1 MGEPAP
7 SIDGHAERVD
17 RMGLP
22 PRMRL
27 TLNDATI
34 RRALE
39 RIADLSALEEQLL
52 FRLCCLSLLQ
62 GYAWIGQAALA
73 ELLRCSERTL
83 RDVTKD
89 VSARGLLVTVRMRD
103 GLRYFPQ
110 WEELGLTPA
119 RGERPVNPAGSDRQI
134 LPMHLRSTK
143 GSNKTD
149 SSRARTRATPAAAF
163 SFQPPPGDPEE
174 SKWVEPESPPPVPTP
189 EMPALACPELG
200 AVLDRFGPEAARD
213 VQEVLQSKA
222 VQRQPQAGQVALERL
237 LRMSPDAIRTSP
249 GACFHGFVRLALDG
263 KLATLRPE
271 HTSRI
276 AEPEPPLEFSPERLS
291 LLRAR
296 RSELFDLLERV
307 GLDREKSAPL
317 RAELR
322 EIDAQ
327 LPLRGCP
334 VQLRDIPYAARDGD
348 TGRTMVEAVLKLL
361 RAPQR
366 VVAITASL
374 LSAQEA
380 SELVVQHAPS
390 HPQFAAVLA
399 AQLAPDDAQEL
410 SSRLEP
416 RHIQGLLA
424 ALQEFDPDAA
434 SRLSPHLRQEN

>member
-1 MGEPAP
+1 
-7 SIDGHAERVD
+7 
-17 RMGLP
+17 
-22 PRMRL
+22 MRL

-39 RIADLSALEEQLL
+39 RMTDLSALEEQLL

-89 VSARGLLVTVRMRD
+89 VAARGLLVTVRMRD

-110 WEELGLTPA
+110 WEGLGLAPA
-119 RGERPVNPAGSDRQI
+119 SRGERPANPAGSDRQI

-163 SFQPPPGDPEE
+163 SFQPPPRDPEE
-174 SKWVEPESPPPVPTP
+174 PKRVEPPSSPELPAPEPATP
-189 EMPALACPELG
+189 SCPELG
-200 AVLDRFGPEAARD
+200 AVHDRFGPEAARD

-222 VQRQPQAGQVALERL
+222 VRRQPEAGQVALERL

-263 KLATLRPE
+263 KLAPPRLE
-271 HTSRI
+271 HIPRT
-276 AEPEPPLEFSPERLS
+276 AEPEPPLELSTERLA

-322 EIDAQ
+322 ELDAQ

-334 VQLRDIPYAARDGD
+334 VQLRDIPYAARDGN

-380 SELVVQHAPS
+380 TELVVQHAPS

-410 SSRLEP
+410 ASRLEP
-416 RHIQGLLA
+416 RHIQALLA
-424 ALQEFDPDAA
+424 ALHDFDPDAA